1 MELSL
6 PRKISG
12 QIKSTPTIG
21 AGLTNTRLGRQ
32 HKHFGGSFGLAPS
45 YHDKNCAAVA
55 RVLTGKLLTLV
66 KWALFEAFTPIHHCI
81 EARG

>member
-32 HKHFGGSFGLAPS
+32 HKHFEGIVGLAQGCLHWS
-45 YHDKNCAAVA
+45 GAAMV
-55 RVLTGKLLTLV
+55 
-66 KWALFEAFTPIHHCI
+66 
-81 EARG
+81 